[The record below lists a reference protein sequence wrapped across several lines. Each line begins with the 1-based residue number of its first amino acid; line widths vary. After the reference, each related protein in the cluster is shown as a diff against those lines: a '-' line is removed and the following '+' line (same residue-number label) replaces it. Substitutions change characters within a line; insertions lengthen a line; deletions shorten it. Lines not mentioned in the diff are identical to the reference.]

1 VVTSNDNR
9 TKDNG
14 HEGVWELLPW
24 HANATLNAQ
33 EALRVE
39 RHVAVCAACQME
51 LERCR
56 QLRVAAKAVD
66 LQAWSPSTRHFT
78 QVLARLDSIEATQ
91 GATSRT
97 GAALWSRA
105 CAWLQGTPGTARWV
119 FAVQAGLVFV
129 LGGALLM
136 TFAPQPYQ
144 TMSRPDTQVAL
155 ERARVRM
162 MLADDITGGEL
173 RDLLRAVGG
182 EIVQGPSATGV
193 YTIALPFS
201 KAETGSIS
209 RTVEML
215 RSSPK
220 IRLAEPIDSR
230 PPP

>member
-1 VVTSNDNR
+1 
-9 TKDNG
+9 
-14 HEGVWELLPW
+14 
-24 HANATLNAQ
+24 
-33 EALRVE
+33 
-39 RHVAVCAACQME
+39 
-51 LERCR
+51 
-56 QLRVAAKAVD
+56 
-66 LQAWSPSTRHFT
+66 
-78 QVLARLDSIEATQ
+78 
-91 GATSRT
+91 
-97 GAALWSRA
+97 
-105 CAWLQGTPGTARWV
+105 
-119 FAVQAGLVFV
+119 
-129 LGGALLM
+129 M

-155 ERARVRM
+155 DRARVRIL
-162 MLADDITGGEL
+162 LADDITGSEL

-193 YTIALPFS
+193 YTISLPFS